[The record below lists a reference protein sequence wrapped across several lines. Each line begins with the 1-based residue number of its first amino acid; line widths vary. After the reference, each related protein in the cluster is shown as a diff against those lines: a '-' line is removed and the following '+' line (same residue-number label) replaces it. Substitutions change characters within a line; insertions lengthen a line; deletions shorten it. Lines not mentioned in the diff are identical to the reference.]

1 MPFLGPILTRIIELR
16 QNLSRV
22 KKLKTSYK
30 VQRKTLKR
38 ILYKAEDTLF
48 GKTFGFS
55 SIYNSDEFLKL
66 FQAKVPIYNYDLI
79 FKEWWYKTLEGE
91 RDVCWPGKIKY
102 FALSSGT
109 SESSSKHIPVTKDML
124 RAIKRTSVQQLLS
137 MAVFDIPI
145 NALEKNYLMIGGS
158 TDLSSK
164 GSYSEGDLSGITV
177 KNIPFWFQ
185 QFYKPGKEIGMER
198 DWEAKIQ
205 KIVDSAKDWDI
216 GAIAGVPAW
225 VQIIFDKVIK
235 EYKLKSI
242 HDIWPNLGLFVHG
255 GVSIEPYR
263 KSFEKYFSK
272 KMVYIET
279 YLASEGYI
287 AYQSRPESS
296 SMQLAL
302 RYIYYEFIPF
312 NESNFDTEGNLIAN
326 PKVLNISEIEEN
338 IDYALL
344 ISTPAGAWRYLI
356 GDTIRFTS
364 KQRSE
369 IIITGRTKHFLSLCG
384 EHLSIENMNNAIS
397 HVANELGID
406 VKEYTVAGM
415 KYNEVFAHKWYI
427 GTSSI
432 VNAEEFKEQLDKE
445 LCLLNDDYA
454 VERKAALKEILIEI
468 IPIEIFYEFMKY
480 KGKQGGQNKFPR
492 VMKSENFEEWES
504 FVSSNLGITN

>member
-1 MPFLGPILTRIIELR
+1 MPFLGPILTKIIELR
-16 QNLSRV
+16 KNLRRA
-22 KKLKTSYK
+22 KKIKDPFK
-30 VQRKTLKR
+30 IQQKTLKR
-38 ILYKAEDTLF
+38 LLYKSEDTLF
-48 GKTFGFS
+48 GQKYGFGN
-55 SIYNSDEFLKL
+55 IYNEDEFVKI
-66 FQAKVPIYNYDLI
+66 FQASVPVYNYELI
-79 FKEWWYKTLEGE
+79 FKEWWFRILEGE

-109 SESSSKHIPVTKDML
+109 SESSSKHIPITKDML
-124 RAIKRTSVQQLLS
+124 RAIKRTSFQQLIS

-145 NALEKNYLMIGGS
+145 HALEKNYLMIGGS
-158 TDLSSK
+158 TDLNTK

-177 KNIPFWFQ
+177 KNIPFWIQ

-225 VQIIFDKVIK
+225 VQIIFDKVIE
-235 EYKLKSI
+235 EYKLNTI

-255 GVSIEPYR
+255 GVSIEPYK

-272 KMVYIET
+272 KVVYIET

-287 AYQSRPESS
+287 AYQSRPESN
-296 SMQLAL
+296 SMKLAL
-302 RYIYYEFIPF
+302 NFIYFEFIPF
-312 NESNFDTEGNLIAN
+312 NEDNFDEDGNVVN
-326 PKVLNISEIEEN
+326 MPKVLNINEVEEQ

-384 EHLSIENMNNAIS
+384 EHLSIDNMSHAIS
-397 HVANELGID
+397 KVANDLEIE
-406 VKEYTVAGM
+406 VKEFTVSGIVHEA
-415 KYNEVFAHKWYI
+415 KFAHKWYI
-427 GTSSI
+427 GTNQK
-432 VNAEEFKEQLDKE
+432 VNETDFRNHLDNA
-445 LCLLNDDYA
+445 LCELNDDYA
-454 VERKAALKEILIEI
+454 VERRSALKNILVEI
-468 IPIEIFYEFMKY
+468 IPLEIFYEFMRV

-492 VMKSENFEEWES
+492 VLKNERFSEWES
-504 FVSSNLGITN
+504 FVKSTLSATN